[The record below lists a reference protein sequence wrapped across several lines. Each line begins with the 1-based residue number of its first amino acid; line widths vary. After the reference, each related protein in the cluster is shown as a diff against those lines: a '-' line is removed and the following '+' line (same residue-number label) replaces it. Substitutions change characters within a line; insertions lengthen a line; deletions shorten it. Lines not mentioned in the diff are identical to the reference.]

1 MKVVILVGGMG
12 TRISEYTKSLTK
24 PIPKPMIKVC
34 GKPIIHRIIDHYIK
48 YGHREFIIALGYKGN
63 SIKKYFRKI
72 KFSEKIDIKLIDTG
86 LQTMTGGR
94 LKRLKKYLNQTFL
107 MTYGDG
113 LSNVNISKLINFQKL
128 KKKLLTLTAVRPP
141 ARFGAIK
148 IVNNKVKY
156 FKEKSSLDEGWIN
169 GGFFVLEPAIF
180 KYIKNDKTYLE
191 RAPLEK
197 IASMGKLTAFKHHG
211 FWQCMDTLRDKEIL
225 EKKIKN
231 KEHLEKK

>member
-1 MKVVILVGGMG
+1 MKVVILAGGMG

-113 LSNVNISKLINFQKL
+113 LSNVNISKLINFHKL

>member
-1 MKVVILVGGMG
+1 MKVVILAGGMG

-113 LSNVNISKLINFQKL
+113 LSNVNISKLINFHKL

-169 GGFFVLEPAIF
+169 GGFFVLEPTIF